1 MILTP
6 VCCPFPLCTH
16 AHLPYHP
23 TASNYYADYLLH
35 MVDYDVV
42 NKVIEEDFSHGDGTY
57 TIYLLN
63 PPSHVPYAY
72 TYSNGM

>member
-1 MILTP
+1 
-6 VCCPFPLCTH
+6 
-16 AHLPYHP
+16 
-23 TASNYYADYLLH
+23 
-35 MVDYDVV
+35 MVDYEVV